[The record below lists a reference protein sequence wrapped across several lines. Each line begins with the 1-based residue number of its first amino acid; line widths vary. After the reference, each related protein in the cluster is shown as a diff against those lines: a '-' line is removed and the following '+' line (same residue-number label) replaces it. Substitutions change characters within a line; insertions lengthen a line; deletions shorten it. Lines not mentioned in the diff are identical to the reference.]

1 MVSSPTYHRGIELSQ
16 LTMWHP
22 TSHVFG
28 WLALI
33 FASHRGL
40 GILKNLK
47 LLMQMKR
54 YIQSP
59 RLEASLSRTHYYLTR
74 FECVYSALVMPRS
87 EADCNLL
94 YIMHAYTS
102 PFYINMS
109 LLVSK
114 LQLHIYMQIN
124 NLLKCTECQSP
135 EYIYTSS
142 A

>member
-74 FECVYSALVMPRS
+74 FECVYSAFVMPRS

-94 YIMHAYTS
+94 FIPCI
-102 PFYINMS
+102 PFKNKLSHVCIHTHVTFMCPYVVD
-109 LLVSK
+109 LSK
-114 LQLHIYMQIN
+114 LQGHIYLQIN
-124 NLLKCTECQSP
+124 NLC
-135 EYIYTSS
+135 
-142 A
+142 